1 MNEPFEPQHPATQ
14 PGCELTWAPPLL
26 QELRTP
32 TKNRMVSEKQSPIH
46 GVVMGATQ
54 RSYLMRDNQVGPRRR
69 LPVRGRGMA
78 WCCMPD

>member
-1 MNEPFEPQHPATQ
+1 MWCLPWVLFP
-14 PGCELTWAPPLL
+14 

-54 RSYLMRDNQVGPRRR
+54 RSYLMRDNQASPQHLQRSAAIGRRQPQR
-69 LPVRGRGMA
+69 LAGQ
-78 WCCMPD
+78 